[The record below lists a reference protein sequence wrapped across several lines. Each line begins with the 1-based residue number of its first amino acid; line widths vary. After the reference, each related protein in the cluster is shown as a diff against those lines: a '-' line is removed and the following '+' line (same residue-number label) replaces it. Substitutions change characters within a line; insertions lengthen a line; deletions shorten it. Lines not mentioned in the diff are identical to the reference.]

1 MITTI
6 SFNIIP
12 LDCQPNHVCV
22 CVYIIDINLLFV
34 NNNMEQY
41 ANASPNERIHI
52 IDRDSKTT
60 LYELDEDA
68 FTSFN
73 VLYIYI
79 YHTQTII

>member
-12 LDCQPNHVCV
+12 LDCPPNHVCV
-22 CVYIIDINLLFV
+22 RVYIIDISLLFV

-41 ANASPNERIHI
+41 SNASPNERIHI

-60 LYELDEDA
+60 LYEVDEDA

-73 VLYIYI
+73 V
-79 YHTQTII
+79 YHTQTVI